1 MGDRL
6 YENQFTWVINN
17 FSSLQYDEKI
27 YSDVFVIDGCNW
39 RVVATLKGNKYDESL
54 YLSLAVPDAESLPF
68 GWRRRAEFS
77 FTIVNQL
84 SEKHSE
90 VQDIFRDFTETTEV
104 FDYNT
109 PERGC
114 ASSIPLGKL
123 DAKYCGLIFD
133 EQVKIFGE
141 LDVLEVILQDIFRDF
156 TETTEV
162 FDYNTPER
170 GCASSIPLGKLDAKY
185 CGLIFDEQVKIFGEL
200 DVLEVICKYE
210 PISIELHGYV
220 QSSSVF

>member
-77 FTIVNQL
+77 FTIR
-84 SEKHSE
+84 S
-90 VQDIFRDFTETTEV
+90 
-104 FDYNT
+104 
-109 PERGC
+109 
-114 ASSIPLGKL
+114 
-123 DAKYCGLIFD
+123 
-133 EQVKIFGE
+133 
-141 LDVLEVILQDIFRDF
+141 
-156 TETTEV
+156 

-200 DVLEVICKYE
+200 DVLEVICKSE